1 MAIEGTYYIINNAK
15 ASALDRDSTREPLDP
30 EDLSN
35 LRRDKDGTMFIIN
48 SVETIPADNYVTKFA
63 SRSAMIEYINGTA
76 AWITADM
83 TATRTE
89 QAEVSMTG
97 ITATAPNNLLYSWIP
112 KMIMKAGTADL
123 ESVTATSEAF
133 TAGENTDTETLAIRE
148 WSDINKMVKAT
159 LQGYIGGGEEPIIS
173 STVYDD
179 SMIAIKG
186 ATSGINLAQTAVMST
201 DWTILIGFQPADGS
215 SMNVYMMGDATTP
228 QGFLIPRTDKLNWV
242 KYTGEEA
249 VTLKE
254 FPLSEGQ
261 VIGERGSITQMYP
274 IFIQYNKETGAVSV
288 PVVGEEGYAIG
299 EENTFIPEE
308 ETDRPIYPTDFQRVD
323 GETEALINL
332 RINETDSRTNVYAG
346 CFAVWSKQL
355 SIAEMNSLRFYIL
368 SL

>member
-63 SRSAMIEYINGTA
+63 SRSAMIEYINSTA

-179 SMIAIKG
+179 SMIAI
-186 ATSGINLAQTAVMST
+186 
-201 DWTILIGFQPADGS
+201 
-215 SMNVYMMGDATTP
+215 
-228 QGFLIPRTDKLNWV
+228 
-242 KYTGEEA
+242 
-249 VTLKE
+249 
-254 FPLSEGQ
+254 
-261 VIGERGSITQMYP
+261 
-274 IFIQYNKETGAVSV
+274 
-288 PVVGEEGYAIG
+288 
-299 EENTFIPEE
+299 
-308 ETDRPIYPTDFQRVD
+308 
-323 GETEALINL
+323 
-332 RINETDSRTNVYAG
+332 
-346 CFAVWSKQL
+346 
-355 SIAEMNSLRFYIL
+355 
-368 SL
+368 